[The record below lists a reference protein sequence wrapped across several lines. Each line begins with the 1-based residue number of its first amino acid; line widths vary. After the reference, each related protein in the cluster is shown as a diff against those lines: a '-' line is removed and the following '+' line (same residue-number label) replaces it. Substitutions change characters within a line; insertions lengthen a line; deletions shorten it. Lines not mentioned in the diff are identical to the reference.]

1 MSALILGGSSQ
12 HCPGSESVYTTI
24 ESVPIPFLSQVEL
37 DLTCSLWS
45 QAVDQSRLSLLSKLP
60 PWALVDNKKKEK
72 KKKLIYFIQQ
82 ANLNFPEEFFEK

>member
-12 HCPGSESVYTTI
+12 HCPGSESVCTAI

-37 DLTCSLWS
+37 DLSCSLWS

-60 PWALVDNKKKEK
+60 PWALVDNKKKK
-72 KKKLIYFIQQ
+72 NLFILF
-82 ANLNFPEEFFEK
+82 NKPT